1 VLLVPLAI
9 PLLNTTKILSGK
21 RESKIIHYVIFS
33 TPHSVYFLYIK
44 LLFQNM
50 SCQLHDATQS
60 ETGTDKKTGAVGRSN
75 ILECLQGSSVLV
87 SGGTGFMGQV
97 LIEKLLRTCQIDK
110 LYVIVRPKKG
120 LTEKERTEKILD
132 GVVSEFFVCVILR
145 DEIYIP

>member
-1 VLLVPLAI
+1 
-9 PLLNTTKILSGK
+9 
-21 RESKIIHYVIFS
+21 
-33 TPHSVYFLYIK
+33 
-44 LLFQNM
+44 M